1 MRRQLL
7 ALGLALAVSACGKDS
22 TTPTSASDTSVTTVL
37 SPANSATRLFTGT
50 LTAGDSQFYSFTL
63 TQDVGVLVTLA
74 SVTGADTRDAMTT
87 PLGVGL
93 GVPRGTECVMPT
105 RTVAAAALTPQIREY
120 AKQGVHCVG
129 VYDPGRLAAPVRFAV
144 RIGYFQ

>member
-1 MRRQLL
+1 MTRQIL
-7 ALGLALAVSACGKDS
+7 ALGLAVAVSACGKDS

-37 SPANSATRLFTGT
+37 AAAASTGRLFTGT
-50 LTAGDSQFYSFTL
+50 LAAGDSQFYSFSL

-74 SVTGADTRDAMTT
+74 SVTGTDTRDAVTT

-93 GVPRGTECVMPT
+93 GVPRGTECVMGSRAVT
-105 RTVAAAALTPQIREY
+105 AAALTPQLREY
-120 AKQGVHCVG
+120 SKQGVHCVG
-129 VYDPGRLAAPVRFAV
+129 VYDPGGLKAPVRFAV